1 MKKTVAFFLLVFLIL
16 SMASCQEKA
25 YQKGILTSTTY
36 ESEFLNLKFT
46 APEGVKLATEEEMK
60 STINQSTQL
69 LKSESLNVDA
79 AVDNSVI
86 EMYAYY
92 GDRNPNVILMTEKLQ
107 SRMTA
112 EKYIETLKQ
121 QLAGIKTI
129 QYEVTT
135 GKGSATIAG
144 QEYATLSATATYA
157 SISMTQEYYIR
168 IQDGRVVSFI
178 ITFTSDTTDKKDA
191 LLSAFTEYGK

>member
-1 MKKTVAFFLLVFLIL
+1 M
-16 SMASCQEKA
+16 
-25 YQKGILTSTTY
+25 
-36 ESEFLNLKFT
+36 
-46 APEGVKLATEEEMK
+46 
-60 STINQSTQL
+60 
-69 LKSESLNVDA
+69 
-79 AVDNSVI
+79 
-86 EMYAYY
+86 
-92 GDRNPNVILMTEKLQ
+92 
-107 SRMTA
+107 
-112 EKYIETLKQ
+112 KQ